1 MAHDLQKAS
10 AWKRISAFLFDAI
23 ILSIVTVLFAW
34 GLSAL
39 VGYNGYH
46 QTLMARYDV
55 FSAEYG
61 VDFSITQAQY
71 DALEEKD
78 RQRVDAAWEAVARDG
93 AAAGAYRMIL
103 SLSVVIVSLSILA
116 GYMVTEFFVPLKLK
130 NGMTLGKKI
139 FGLGVM
145 GTDGVRLRGP
155 GLFIRTVLG
164 KYTVETMIPVLILVM
179 IYWGVVGVVGPAIV
193 LLILAGQAAAALC
206 TRREGFR
213 LIHDLMAGTVVVDF
227 ASQRI
232 FESREEKN
240 EFLMREAAERA
251 QRQEY

>member
-23 ILSIVTVLFAW
+23 ILSVVTVLFAW

-46 QTLMARYDV
+46 QTLMARYDA
-55 FSAEYG
+55 FSSEYG
-61 VDFSITQAQY
+61 VDFSITQAEY
-71 DALEEKD
+71 DALEAGE
-78 RQRVDAAWEAVARDG
+78 RQRVDAAWNAVAEDET
-93 AAAGAYRMIL
+93 AAGAYRMIL

-155 GLFIRTVLG
+155 ALFVRTVLG

-179 IYWGVVGVVGPAIV
+179 IYWGVIGVVGPVMI
-193 LLILAGQAAAALC
+193 LLILVGEAAAAVS
-206 TRREGFR
+206 TRRDGFR

-232 FESREEKN
+232 FESPEEKN
-240 EFLMREAAERA
+240 AFLMREAAERA
-251 QRQEY
+251 RTQEY

>member
-1 MAHDLQKAS
+1 MAHDLQKAC
-10 AWKRISAFLFDAI
+10 AWKRISAFLFDVI
-23 ILSIVTVLFAW
+23 ILSVVTVLFAW

-39 VGYNGYH
+39 VGFNGYH
-46 QTLMARYDV
+46 RTLMERYEV
-55 FSAEYG
+55 FSSEYG
-61 VDFSITQAQY
+61 VDFSITQAEY
-71 DALEEKD
+71 EALKEGD
-78 RQRVDAAWEAVARDG
+78 RQRVDAAWEAVAEDET
-93 AAAGAYRMIL
+93 ASGAYRMIL
-103 SLSVVIVSLSILA
+103 SLSVLIVSLSILA

-145 GTDGVRLRGP
+145 TADSIRLRGP
-155 GLFIRTVLG
+155 ALFIRTVLG

-179 IYWGVVGVVGPAIV
+179 IYWGVIGIVGPAVI
-193 LLILAGQAAAALC
+193 LLILAGQAAAALS

-232 FESREEKN
+232 FENPEEKN
-240 EFLMREAAERA
+240 AFLMREAAERA
-251 QRQEY
+251 RTQEY